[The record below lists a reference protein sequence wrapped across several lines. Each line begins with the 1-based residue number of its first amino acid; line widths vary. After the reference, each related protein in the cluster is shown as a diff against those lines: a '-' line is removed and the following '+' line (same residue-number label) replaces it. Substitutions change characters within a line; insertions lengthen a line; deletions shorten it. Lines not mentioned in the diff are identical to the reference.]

1 VGYFVVIWMWPALP
15 LVDINGSK
23 HGVHSGYTLG
33 LGIEGNVSKRN
44 LGVVLVSQRGMPTVI
59 SVVVRL
65 VFELELRFGDVRSM
79 LECRV
84 QTSV

>member
-1 VGYFVVIWMWPALP
+1 MGYFVVIWMWPALS
-15 LVDINGSK
+15 LADMHEKK

-33 LGIEGNVSKRN
+33 LVIEGNISKRD

-65 VFELELRFGDVRSM
+65 VFELELGFGDVGGM